1 MKRSNALLL
10 LQWEDPSS
18 VPQNAFWMQIYP
30 FQALVRE
37 ECDLFLN
44 MQKQIDFFIGQIL
57 LEIGTLY
64 YCKPQVQG

>member
-1 MKRSNALLL
+1 
-10 LQWEDPSS
+10 
-18 VPQNAFWMQIYP
+18 MQIYP

-57 LEIGTLY
+57 LEIGTLH
-64 YCKPQVQG
+64 YCKPQVQA